1 MPESPSAKTIG
12 VESATRTTKTMT
24 TAATIV

>member
-12 VESATRTTKTMT
+12 VESAIRTTNATT